1 MEEANDKKIVWI
13 PVSEIQRPK
22 KNPNKMT
29 EFMFHSLVEGIKQDG
44 FIQPVVLREE
54 DKRIIDGDHRFMA
67 GVEAGY
73 KTIPCIILNVT
84 EEQGIKIG
92 VALNQK
98 KGYFDYVELKDLLA
112 EVTTGQDLN
121 VLSMQLG
128 FTDIELTRLL
138 QDSTFDNEKVLK
150 EKLLEAGVDPS
161 KIDAMADV
169 GRTGTFQDLPESIIK
184 GRQEKLRYPI
194 VFFFNNEEDFK
205 TVDAYFKTPGIR
217 EPDGDKLVL
226 MVKSMPPVEVEV
238 TEEIKK
244 DA

>member
-1 MEEANDKKIVWI
+1 MEELNKSEIVVVEI

-29 EFMFHSLVEGIKQDG
+29 DFMFRSLVEGIKKDG
-44 FIQPVVLREE
+44 FIQPVVIRKE
-54 DKRIIDGDHRFMA
+54 DNRIIDGDHRFMA
-67 GVEAGY
+67 AQEAGY
-73 KTIPCIILNVT
+73 TKIKCIVLDVD
-84 EEQGIKIG
+84 EAQGIKIG

-98 KGYFDYVELKDLLA
+98 KGYFDYMELRDLLS

-138 QDSTFDNEKVLK
+138 SESTFDNEKMLK
-150 EKLLEAGVDPS
+150 EKLLEAGVDPT

-169 GRTGTFQDLPESIIK
+169 GRSGTFQELPETGIK

-194 VFFFNNEEDFK
+194 VFFFNSEEDFK
-205 TVDAYFKTPGIR
+205 TVDAFFKTPGIR
-217 EPDGDKLVL
+217 EPDSERLVG
-226 MVKSMPPVEVEV
+226 MVKQFGMDVKPAE
-238 TEEIKK
+238 
-244 DA
+244 